1 MDIEVLLGTLVVVK
15 HPYVFNYKSRT
26 LRMNQ
31 NEAAHVKRQLIFWFV
46 TTALFFGFIWLFKDI
61 LLPFIAGMALAYF
74 LDPVA
79 DILEKWGISR
89 IIATSIIT
97 LSFVII
103 FILSLMILIPILAS
117 QFSGLMERLPSLVSR
132 LQSIIA
138 STESTWLRDIIGI
151 EGKSIQDN
159 LNEILKQGA
168 GFVSTILQQI
178 WASGKS
184 LLNIISLLVVT
195 PVVAFYML
203 YDWDKMVAKIDG
215 WLPLKQRPV
224 VREIFSDIDKSVA
237 GFIRGQGSLCLVLG
251 LFYGISLTIAGLNFG
266 LLIGLV
272 SGLISFIPYVGS
284 LTGLVLALGVALVQF
299 WPDYFP
305 IGLVVM
311 IFAVGQFLEGNVL
324 QPKMVG
330 QSVGLHPVWLMFAL
344 FAFGSLFGFVGM
356 MIAVPAAAAVGV
368 IVRFALGRYLESD
381 LYTSGMDALDDPKPP
396 SQA

>member
-1 MDIEVLLGTLVVVK
+1 MSEELGSQVRRQATFWLVSALLFL
-15 HPYVFNYKSRT
+15 
-26 LRMNQ
+26 
-31 NEAAHVKRQLIFWFV
+31 
-46 TTALFFGFIWLFKDI
+46 GFIWLFNDI

-79 DILEKWGISR
+79 DMFERWGLSR
-89 IIATSIIT
+89 LWATSIIT
-97 LSFVII
+97 LSFVIV
-103 FILSLMILIPILAS
+103 FILALMIVIPVLAS
-117 QFSGLMERLPSLVSR
+117 QFSGFMDRLPELVNSLQA
-132 LQSIIA
+132 LIA
-138 STESTWLRDIIGI
+138 STESKWLRELIGVD
-151 EGKSIQDN
+151 GKTLQDN

-184 LLNIISLLVVT
+184 LLNVVSLLVVT

-203 YDWDKMVAKIDG
+203 HDWDKMVAKIDS
-215 WLPLKQRPV
+215 WLPRNERATVHQ
-224 VREIFSDIDKSVA
+224 IFSDIDKSVA

-251 LFYGISLTIAGLNFG
+251 LFYGLSLTIAGLNFG

-299 WPDYFP
+299 WPDYYS
-305 IGLVVM
+305 IGIIVA
-311 IFAVGQFLEGNVL
+311 IFMLGQFLEGNIL

-330 QSVGLHPVWLMFAL
+330 KSVGLHPVWLMFAL

-356 MIAVPAAAAVGV
+356 LIAVPAAAAVGV
-368 IVRFALGRYLESD
+368 IVRFALSRYLQSEV
-381 LYTSGMDALDDPKPP
+381 YTSGIDALSDDED
-396 SQA
+396 